1 MPHSNTDS
9 LALSRLEDLKDA
21 ARKLSI
27 EILFADLADP
37 DIPAQSGYCKVRGED
52 LILVDTRLPLPHQ
65 TEVILNIL
73 RRFDLEDIYVASWIR
88 ERLENPELTGFQS

>member
-1 MPHSNTDS
+1 MTHSNTDS
-9 LALSRLEDLKDA
+9 LALSRLEDLKDT

-37 DIPAQSGYCKVRGED
+37 DIPAQSGYCKVHGED
-52 LILVDTRLPLPHQ
+52 LILVDARLPVPHQ

-88 ERLENPELTGFQS
+88 ERLENSELTGFQP

>member
-1 MPHSNTDS
+1 MTHSNTDS
-9 LALSRLEDLKDA
+9 LALSRLEDLKDT

-37 DIPAQSGYCKVRGED
+37 DIPAQSGYCKVHGED
-52 LILVDTRLPLPHQ
+52 LILVDACLPVPHQ

-88 ERLENPELTGFQS
+88 ERLENPELTGFQP